1 MDQGFFLYE
10 HDFTVRQLAELVW
23 QVGHQNIVDFLHD
36 IPENRKLSLRY
47 ETLVGQPA
55 DEMRRL
61 CTAVGIE
68 FDPSMVDAYDKQT
81 RRMTDPARPGSLM
94 VGDTK
99 FHQHGR
105 IDKRLADGSAVQAS
119 MADFSAETR
128 RLAEQLGY
136 AASEEVEAPT
146 TGPALVGVKSLSK
159 RTLVCFQPRGCGTP
173 MFFVHGVGG
182 SVPNFRFLPDVFGP
196 ERPFFALQAPALEAG
211 GEQFASIAEI
221 AAAYVTVIRGHAASG
236 PYLLGGWSFGGIVAW
251 EMAQQLRAEGA
262 DVPVLVLLDS
272 YAPEHFV
279 ADDAEMMVRF
289 SFDFVASLGKYEHV
303 VTRNDL
309 LAAPPERWPSMVL
322 DAGAKAGLIPAGLVD
337 PERFAKLH
345 LVYRGAGGAAQ
356 GC

>member
-1 MDQGFFLYE
+1 
-10 HDFTVRQLAELVW
+10 
-23 QVGHQNIVDFLHD
+23 
-36 IPENRKLSLRY
+36 
-47 ETLVGQPA
+47 
-55 DEMRRL
+55 
-61 CTAVGIE
+61 
-68 FDPSMVDAYDKQT
+68 
-81 RRMTDPARPGSLM
+81 
-94 VGDTK
+94 
-99 FHQHGR
+99 
-105 IDKRLADGSAVQAS
+105 
-119 MADFSAETR
+119 
-128 RLAEQLGY
+128 
-136 AASEEVEAPT
+136 
-146 TGPALVGVKSLSK
+146 
-159 RTLVCFQPRGCGTP
+159 
-173 MFFVHGVGG
+173 
-182 SVPNFRFLPDVFGP
+182 
-196 ERPFFALQAPALEAG
+196 LQAPALEAG

-345 LVYRGAGGAAQ
+345 LVYRAHVRAAQ
-356 GC
+356 GYYPKPYGGVVLNIMARESTVYRSDGVWTRFAPESTVSTRIPGDHDSCLRPPNITALAEAWQSILKQVEAK